1 MSEQDGVAT
10 GTEEQAASPHDPLA
24 PVPDSTPA
32 GPPGPVR
39 HRDRRRRNIGW
50 RSRDILRAAVLVMFV
65 WLTFKLLWF
74 ANELVLV
81 SFIGMLFGLAVS
93 AGVDRLEKR
102 HVPRGVGAA
111 FIVISFFAMLYGMGA
126 VIAPTISEQ
135 ASVLKQ
141 RLPDAVEQVE
151 QWFEKRH
158 GGVFGALL
166 GERPG
171 QQTGVAD
178 SVAQR
183 APRAAEGAQ
192 ADTSGPLA
200 PESPL
205 RERIAQQLGGVT
217 RYLFPFVSSTL
228 AVLAGLAIILFV
240 AIYVAADTELYHR
253 GLMHLFPHRS
263 RPLAGRVL
271 TEIATQLRRWL
282 ITQLIAMA
290 VIGVVS
296 TIVLLILDVKAAF
309 ALGLIAGLLEFI
321 PTVGPVLSAIPAI
334 GMGFLD
340 SPEKALYVGI
350 AYIAIQQLEGH
361 ILIPLLMK
369 GGMDLPPVLTI
380 LAQAL
385 MALLFG
391 FLGLMVAVPMLAA
404 VMVPVKMLYV
414 ERVVGD
420 EGARVAAAR
429 SARRLGLDPALRA
442 LPLPRAAPA
451 REAGDLP
458 VTHIAHRRNRRRA

>member
-1 MSEQDGVAT
+1 MTEDDGIAADSED
-10 GTEEQAASPHDPLA
+10 EPASPHDPLSPIQDA
-24 PVPDSTPA
+24 TSA
-32 GPPGPVR
+32 GPPVPSR

-65 WLTFKLLWF
+65 WLVFKLLWF

-81 SFIGMLFGLAVS
+81 AFIGMLFGLAVS
-93 AGVDRLEKR
+93 AGVDRLER
-102 HVPRGVGAA
+102 RRVPRGVGAA
-111 FIVISFFAMLYGMGA
+111 FIVLSFFAALYGVGA
-126 VIAPTISEQ
+126 LIAPTISQQ
-135 ASVLKQ
+135 ASVLKD
-141 RLPDAVEQVE
+141 RLPEAVEQVE
-151 QWFEKRH
+151 EFFERRH

-166 GERPG
+166 GERPV
-171 QQTGVAD
+171 TDSAAAD
-178 SVAQR
+178 SAT
-183 APRAAEGAQ
+183 RAAARAAVQPQ
-192 ADTSGPLA
+192 ADSAGPVA

-205 RERIAQQLGGVT
+205 RERLAEQLRGAT
-217 RYLFPFVSSTL
+217 RYLFPFLSSTM

-240 AIYVAADTELYHR
+240 AIYVAADTQLYHR

-263 RPLAGRVL
+263 RPIAGDVL
-271 TEIATQLRRWL
+271 SEIATQLRKWL
-282 ITQLIAMA
+282 TTQLIAMA
-290 VIGVVS
+290 VIASVS
-296 TIVLLILDVKAAF
+296 TIVLLVLDVKAAF

-321 PTVGPVLSAIPAI
+321 PTVGPILSAVPAI
-334 GMGFLD
+334 AMGFLD
-340 SPEKALYVGI
+340 SPEKALYVTI

-420 EGARVAAAR
+420 DVMQDDDDDDDDDASG
-429 SARRLGLDPALRA
+429 
-442 LPLPRAAPA
+442 
-451 REAGDLP
+451 
-458 VTHIAHRRNRRRA
+458 

>member
-1 MSEQDGVAT
+1 MSEEDGVAT
-10 GTEEQAASPHDPLA
+10 GTGESTASPHDPLS
-24 PVPDSTPA
+24 PIPDSTAA
-32 GPPGPVR
+32 GPPGPPK
-39 HRDRRRRNIGW
+39 HRDRRQRNIGW

-65 WLTFKLLWF
+65 WLMFKLLWF

-81 SFIGMLFGLAVS
+81 AFIGMLFGLAVS
-93 AGVDRLEKR
+93 AGVDRLER
-102 HVPRGVGAA
+102 RRIPRGLGAA
-111 FIVISFFAMLYGMGA
+111 FIVISFFAALYGLGA

-135 ASVLKQ
+135 ASVLKE
-141 RLPDAVEQVE
+141 RLPDAVQEVE
-151 QWFEKRH
+151 EWFEKRH

-166 GERPG
+166 GERPASD
-171 QQTGVAD
+171 TAATD
-178 SVAQR
+178 SAAR
-183 APRAAEGAQ
+183 NATRTAAPAAPAAGDTAGA
-192 ADTSGPLA
+192 LA
-200 PESPL
+200 PQSPL
-205 RERIAQQLGGVT
+205 RERLAEQMRGAT
-217 RYLFPFVSSTL
+217 RYLFPFLSSTL

-240 AIYVAADTELYHR
+240 AIYVAADTQLYHR

-263 RPLAGRVL
+263 RPIAGQVL
-271 TEIATQLRRWL
+271 SEIATQLRRWL
-282 ITQLIAMA
+282 TTQLIAMA
-290 VIGVVS
+290 VIATVS

-321 PTVGPVLSAIPAI
+321 PTVGPVLSAVPAI
-334 GMGFLD
+334 AMGFLD
-340 SPEKALYVGI
+340 SPEKALYVTI

-420 EGARVAAAR
+420 DVMQ
-429 SARRLGLDPALRA
+429 DDDDD
-442 LPLPRAAPA
+442 
-451 REAGDLP
+451 GDG
-458 VTHIAHRRNRRRA
+458 